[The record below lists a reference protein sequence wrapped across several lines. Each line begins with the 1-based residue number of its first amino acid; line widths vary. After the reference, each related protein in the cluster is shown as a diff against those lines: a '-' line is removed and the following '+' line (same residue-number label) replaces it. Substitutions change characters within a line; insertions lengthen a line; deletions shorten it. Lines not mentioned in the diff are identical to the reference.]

1 MRTAGSA
8 RARARSSRT
17 RYPPGNGFREVVAVW
32 REIGRKT
39 AQRRRASAEAP
50 FVRSRARMAQS
61 LLLGQAAELLG
72 VSRRTVYYRIRDGRL
87 RTIRVRCGSQRVLVE
102 SMEELLRQEAA
113 RLRARRTRRATTAR
127 RVAAVES
134 CAEGVVRGSPMI
146 MCVPPRSKSC
156 YGRGRSSSARR
167 AAGGR
172 PRQDVGQ
179 GSPAPRE
186 SSGSSL
192 RRECRSMPA
201 AP

>member
-32 REIGRKT
+32 REIARKT

-50 FVRSRARMAQS
+50 FVRSRTRMAQS
-61 LLLGQAAELLG
+61 LLLDQAAELLG

-134 CAEGVVRGSPMI
+134 CAEGVVREFGA
-146 MCVPPRSKSC
+146 
-156 YGRGRSSSARR
+156 AR
-167 AAGGR
+167 
-172 PRQDVGQ
+172 
-179 GSPAPRE
+179 APLDE
-186 SSGSSL
+186 GH
-192 RRECRSMPA
+192 P
-201 AP
+201 